1 MPLSKTA
8 KRPRSKHLGLNRTEE
23 QILHLVHELRFLAR
37 KWIWLLLYAKGS
49 YTHTGETLK
58 KLAESGYLL
67 RFSLSRARG
76 HGEFIYTL
84 GRPGALLL
92 RALGVEDAVWWSR
105 PEQVGHAS
113 FSLLT
118 HNCAIGH
125 VHIGLRLIARE
136 NEGYQI
142 LEART
147 CYQMERHPPRVPT
160 ITDGRQVGAGVIPD
174 SWVHLELP
182 DGRRFALWI
191 EVDQGTE
198 SKAKYRGLLRE
209 RLTLIWSGEY
219 EKYFA
224 TPSALLCYLT
234 IGTSEYRLAR
244 ARTLRTWTEELL
256 NENGRL
262 TAWAHVF
269 RFASMGEDIDDMRAL
284 FTKPVW
290 TQPFSPDP
298 VCLFETLQQQED
310 EDGNK
315 VSTSKS

>member
-1 MPLSKTA
+1 MAMDKTA
-8 KRPRSKHLGLNRTEE
+8 KQPRVKRRGLNHTQE
-23 QILHLVHELRFLAR
+23 QILLLVSELRFLTR
-37 KWIWLLLYAKGS
+37 KAIWRLLFSLGS
-49 YTHTGETLK
+49 YTHAGETLHT
-58 KLAESGYLL
+58 LVANGYLL
-67 RFSLSRARG
+67 RVSLTRARG
-76 HGEFIYTL
+76 NGEFIYTL
-84 GRPGALLL
+84 GRIGALTL
-92 RALGVEDAVWWSR
+92 RELGVEETVWWAR
-105 PEQVGHAS
+105 PYELSQAS

-118 HNCAIGH
+118 HNSAIGLF
-125 VHIGLRLIARE
+125 HIALRLFVRE
-136 NEGYQI
+136 HDGYEI
-142 LEART
+142 IESRT
-147 CYQMERHPPRVPT
+147 CYQMERRPPRLPT
-160 ITDGRQVGAGVIPD
+160 IREGRQAPSAVIPD
-174 SWVHLELP
+174 SWVHVKLP

-191 EVDQGTE
+191 EIDQGTE
-198 SKAKYRGLLRE
+198 SKTKYLTLLRE
-209 RLTLIWSGEY
+209 RLSLIWSGQY
-219 EKYFA
+219 EQYFG
-224 TPSALLCYLT
+224 TPSVQMCYLT